1 MMTPDDLF
9 VHEWRERERER
20 EKEREK
26 ERGVMGA
33 DARDTSE
40 RAGERERDS
49 VIAAEAEAGGD
60 AERTRQTDR
69 EKERERGAT
78 EAAEGKR
85 LEQENER

>member
-1 MMTPDDLF
+1 MIYSCMNGGS
-9 VHEWRERERER
+9 ERGRERR
-20 EKEREK
+20 REK

-60 AERTRQTDR
+60 AERTRQT
-69 EKERERGAT
+69 EKERERERSYRSGRREKTGAR
-78 EAAEGKR
+78 E
-85 LEQENER
+85 